1 MFLRGTSKIKV
12 KQRQSTRRGN
22 RPYTYTAN
30 VVVVAVALVVVVELV
45 AVDDVAVDDVTV
57 VVDAVEVDEVEVVV
71 LTQL

>member
-1 MFLRGTSKIKV
+1 MFLRGTSKIKA
-12 KQRQSTRRGN
+12 KQRQSTGN

-30 VVVVAVALVVVVELV
+30 VVVVAVSLVVVVELV
-45 AVDDVAVDDVTV
+45 AVDDVAVNDVTV